1 MRNCRTSR
9 APSQEAPQRLEDM
22 PPTWPLREHSRF
34 VDAGGLRWHVQ
45 ILGGGPPLLLVHG
58 TGASAHSWAG
68 PARLLAAHF
77 LTVVPDLPGHGFT
90 ALPSASGMS
99 LPGMATGL
107 AALLDRLEI
116 RPALAAGHSAGAA
129 VVARMA
135 LDGRIAPRALL
146 SFNGALLPLRGMA
159 GQLFSPLAKLVA
171 TSGATARL
179 FAWRV
184 RRDPAVIRR
193 MLDATGSTIDE
204 AGADHYRHLAG
215 DPDHVAAALGMMA
228 NWDLE
233 ALARDLPQLPMP
245 LVLVVGTNDRT
256 VRPSEARRVQALL
269 PTARLVPMP
278 GLGHLAHEEQPAAA
292 AEVIRR
298 IAAEF
303 RILPADV
310 PR

>member
-1 MRNCRTSR
+1 
-9 APSQEAPQRLEDM
+9 
-22 PPTWPLREHSRF
+22 
-34 VDAGGLRWHVQ
+34 
-45 ILGGGPPLLLVHG
+45 
-58 TGASAHSWAG
+58 
-68 PARLLAAHF
+68 
-77 LTVVPDLPGHGFT
+77 
-90 ALPSASGMS
+90 
-99 LPGMATGL
+99 
-107 AALLDRLEI
+107 
-116 RPALAAGHSAGAA
+116 
-129 VVARMA
+129 MA

-193 MLDATGSTIDE
+193 MLDATGSTIDA
-204 AGADHYRHLAG
+204 AGADLYRHLAG
-215 DPDHVAAALGMMA
+215 DPEHVAAALGMMA

-233 ALARDLPQLPMP
+233 ALARDLPRLPVP

-269 PTARLVPMP
+269 PQARLVPMP

-303 RILPADV
+303 GVVAGSAAR
-310 PR
+310 

>member
-1 MRNCRTSR
+1 V
-9 APSQEAPQRLEDM
+9 E
-22 PPTWPLREHSRF
+22 
-34 VDAGGLRWHVQ
+34 AGGLRWHVQ
-45 ILGGGPPLLLVHG
+45 VLGHGPPLLLVHG

-68 PARLLAAHF
+68 LARQLAGHF
-77 LTVVPDLPGHGFT
+77 LTVIPDLPGHGFT
-90 ALPSASGMS
+90 ARPTAAGMS

-116 RPALAAGHSAGAA
+116 QPALAAGHSAGAA
-129 VVARMA
+129 VLARMA

-193 MLDATGSTIDE
+193 MLDATGSTIDA
-204 AGADHYRHLAG
+204 AGADLYRHLAG
-215 DPDHVAAALGMMA
+215 DPEHVAAALGMMA

-233 ALARDLPQLPMP
+233 ALARDLPRLPVP

-269 PTARLVPMP
+269 PQARLVPMP

-303 RILPADV
+303 GVVAGSAAR
-310 PR
+310 

>member
-1 MRNCRTSR
+1 MRGCWTVDAASR
-9 APSQEAPQRLEDM
+9 EAPQPPEHL

-34 VDAGGLRWHVQ
+34 VEAGGLRWHVQ
-45 ILGGGPPLLLVHG
+45 VLGHGPPLLLVHG

-68 PARLLAAHF
+68 LARQLAGHF
-77 LTVVPDLPGHGFT
+77 LTVIPDLPGHGFT
-90 ALPSASGMS
+90 ARPTAAGMS

-116 RPALAAGHSAGAA
+116 QPALAAGHSAGAA
-129 VVARMA
+129 VLARMA

-193 MLDATGSTIDE
+193 MLDATGSTIDA
-204 AGADHYRHLAG
+204 AGADLYRHLAG
-215 DPDHVAAALGMMA
+215 DPEHVAAALGMMA

-233 ALARDLPQLPMP
+233 ALARDLPRLPVP

-269 PTARLVPMP
+269 PQARLVPMP

-303 RILPADV
+303 GVVAGSAAR
-310 PR
+310 